1 MENKYKSHV
10 IEDKIEI
17 PTSPDTQL
25 HTHLHLLHSQEN
37 SLKALNSFS
46 IRGT

>member
-10 IEDKIEI
+10 IEDEIEI

-25 HTHLHLLHSQEN
+25 HTHTYTFYTHKKTVSKH
-37 SLKALNSFS
+37 
-46 IRGT
+46 